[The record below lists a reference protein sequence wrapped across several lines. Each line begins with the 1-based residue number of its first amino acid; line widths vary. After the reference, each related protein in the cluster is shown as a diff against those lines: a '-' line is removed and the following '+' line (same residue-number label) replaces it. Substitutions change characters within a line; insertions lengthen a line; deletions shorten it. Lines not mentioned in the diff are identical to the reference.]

1 MGLLK
6 FFQKNITSSD
16 TILNLEWIKIL
27 LVVFILYI
35 IRFYYKYFTRIN
47 PLNGPTPLPLIGN
60 LHLFGLEL
68 SKDLKK
74 LSRRYGSTFEIYLMT
89 RRFIVVSDPKEV
101 EKVFNNSPKNKFFNR
116 PELGS
121 SHEYN
126 MNTGMVFNNNYP
138 TWRYNRKLTSQVLLS
153 PRILKEFVT
162 TNQQHFDKSMK
173 YWQINHGTKKEF
185 VVNIVEWAR
194 AYTTDLSFKLS
205 TGMPTYSSASYS
217 KISLDDVKNEEK
229 CPQYLI
235 DISREFS
242 DLVNLF
248 IRSFIKITLIPSFI
262 QNYFLKDQQK
272 KWIRNFF
279 RIKEA
284 LHLIVKER
292 RKEIEKEP
300 LNEQL
305 RPDLLTNLL
314 LLNTENDKNNTFGES
329 PPMNDQQIVANLLE
343 TILGGIDTTGN
354 MISLV
359 FNLILSHKEVKE
371 KILEEINQVFAD
383 DLKRPMTYEDYE
395 KMEYSLAVVKEVLR
409 YHALVS
415 VLFRQAKSDNA
426 EIGGYNW
433 PAGTVVLVNIQEL
446 QKTPNYWE
454 DADQFKPE
462 RFLKDEAD
470 KIGKYTYTPFGG
482 GIRICP
488 GHLVGKITMV
498 SLLVNLLRNY
508 DIEYYEKENPF
519 KFIDSFITIV
529 TDFKVILKP
538 KN

>member
-162 TNQQHFDKSMK
+162 TNQQNFDKSMK
-173 YWQINHGTKKEF
+173 YWQINYGTKKEF

-305 RPDLLTNLL
+305 RPDLLTTLL
-314 LLNTENDKNNTFGES
+314 TLNTERDRNNTFGEL
-329 PPMNDQQIVANLLE
+329 PPMDEQQIVANIFE
-343 TILGGIDTTGN
+343 SVAGGIDTTAN
-354 MISLV
+354 MISIGL
-359 FNLILSHKEVKE
+359 NLILAHKEVKE
-371 KILEEINQVFAD
+371 KMLEEINQVFAD
-383 DLKRPMTYEDYE
+383 NSKRPMTHEDYE
-395 KMEYSLAVVKEVLR
+395 KMEYSQAVVKEFLR
-409 YHALVS
+409 YHTIAPALI
-415 VLFRQAKSDNA
+415 RQTTSENA
-426 EIGGYNW
+426 EISGYNW
-433 PAGTVVLVNIQEL
+433 PAGTCAFIDVNGL
-446 QKTPNYWE
+446 QKNPDCWE

-462 RFLKDEAD
+462 RFLECEVD

-482 GIRICP
+482 GVRICP
-488 GHLVGKITMV
+488 GRLMARITIASV
-498 SLLVNLLRNY
+498 LINLLRNY
-508 DIEYYEKENPF
+508 DIEYYEKENQL
-519 KFIDSFITIV
+519 KFIDSFINVV

>member
-1 MGLLK
+1 
-6 FFQKNITSSD
+6 
-16 TILNLEWIKIL
+16 
-27 LVVFILYI
+27 
-35 IRFYYKYFTRIN
+35 
-47 PLNGPTPLPLIGN
+47 
-60 LHLFGLEL
+60 
-68 SKDLKK
+68 
-74 LSRRYGSTFEIYLMT
+74 MT

-242 DLVNLF
+242 DLVNL
-248 IRSFIKITLIPSFI
+248 
-262 QNYFLKDQQK
+262 
-272 KWIRNFF
+272 
-279 RIKEA
+279 IKEA

>member
-162 TNQQHFDKSMK
+162 TNQQNFDKSMK
-173 YWQINHGTKKEF
+173 YWQINYGTKKEF

-242 DLVNLF
+242 DL
-248 IRSFIKITLIPSFI
+248 T
-262 QNYFLKDQQK
+262 
-272 KWIRNFF
+272 
-279 RIKEA
+279 A
-284 LHLIVKER
+284 
-292 RKEIEKEP
+292 
-300 LNEQL
+300 
-305 RPDLLTNLL
+305 
-314 LLNTENDKNNTFGES
+314 
-329 PPMNDQQIVANLLE
+329 
-343 TILGGIDTTGN
+343 N
-354 MISLV
+354 MISIGL
-359 FNLILSHKEVKE
+359 NLILAHKEVKE
-371 KILEEINQVFAD
+371 KMLEEINQVFAD
-383 DLKRPMTYEDYE
+383 NSKRPMTHEDYE
-395 KMEYSLAVVKEVLR
+395 KMEYSQAVVKEFLR
-409 YHALVS
+409 YHTIAPALI
-415 VLFRQAKSDNA
+415 RQTTSENA
-426 EIGGYNW
+426 EISGYNW
-433 PAGTVVLVNIQEL
+433 PAGTCAFIDVNGL
-446 QKTPNYWE
+446 QKNPDCWE

-462 RFLKDEAD
+462 RFLECEVD

-482 GIRICP
+482 GVRICP
-488 GHLVGKITMV
+488 GRLMARITIASV
-498 SLLVNLLRNY
+498 LINLLRNY
-508 DIEYYEKENPF
+508 DIEYYEKENQL
-519 KFIDSFITIV
+519 KFIDSFINVV